1 MKKYYL
7 TFLDYNKTFRIA
19 EPFGYDS
26 FSITMEE
33 KQNGFSTDMKIFAEN
48 SELEFTDSCFEK
60 CEQFEDIDG
69 TIYENLTHCLKRIID
84 AYNEYGPDAQIIFSE
99 YIDGILHIQCGLD
112 LESVDTDLCTY
123 FKCGCSE
130 IGKKYNFK
138 INEDS
143 VVIDLYSDKDL
154 FGNTIEKLEPVKI
167 LAISNSIQTKSKWI
181 KTDIYYSG
189 APNGITNKF
198 PAGTFRYFNFAKNP
212 ILYGISDSLVPSP
225 FDDTNNYQDT
235 YNGLMKIVDC
245 KTTKNNVKLVF
256 TQDITY
262 VHKHNGRS
270 GYINRTSLELKVRVS
285 YGVTASESTVYTI
298 YSIEN
303 TTTNTITTVLP
314 TEIEFT
320 LPIPLREG
328 EFLTY
333 WWEYSWTESTIALT
347 TDYSAIDNYSHLIVN
362 DCNLEISANE
372 TTINTITNGL
382 LWIDTLKKSS
392 EIISGLPVDAPIIEN
407 EYRKIAILNGA
418 GIRNISGIP
427 FNVKTKDLFET
438 CLMIGL
444 DYKVT
449 EEDVKIASYSDFHSD
464 KVIRT
469 FENTNDTLTFNTN
482 KNYRIKTLEYKFR
495 NIEQD
500 KDEINTLDAVHTEQH
515 RLMPNLKTKN
525 TKLVDVSIIV
535 DSYKI
540 ETLKRQGL
548 GTDYETS
555 SLKDDDTLIA
565 LSITELEQNH
575 YETYTGKFY
584 ISTTENGIKI
594 VSKNFKWTI
603 LGMAVTGEF
612 QILQGSNSG
621 NYTILNIEDTVLTL
635 VNNGTN
641 INVSKDE
648 IITIRYKIYGVQYKS
663 RTNEGFSYING
674 IIAPD
679 RYSNLILSIRR
690 NLKNWIPYIA
700 SCVSNMVG
708 KIIKVNYV
716 KSNRN
721 LVTRLDNETE
731 LLADTAD
738 INVNDILELRKV
750 TNRTFECEVYLN
762 DGDNINQIF
771 NELNTK
777 NSDNT
782 IGGCLQF
789 KTKCGGYIKGYPIKI
804 EYVNKLN
811 KLEGVYKEKYENDS
825 FYIDSQ
831 DRINYSRFIMNGIY
845 VTLFDNNDIE
855 IFNSK
860 RFTKIKING
869 ISYTDIDTFIDKLHE
884 YFS

>member
-19 EPFGYDS
+19 EPFQYDS

-33 KQNGFSTDMKIFAEN
+33 KQNGFSTDMKIFADN

-69 TIYENLTHCLKRIID
+69 TIYENLTHHLKRIID

-99 YIDGILHIQCGLD
+99 YVDDVLHIQCGLD

-123 FKCGCSE
+123 FKCGCAE

-154 FGNTIEKLEPVKI
+154 FGNTIQKLEPVKI
-167 LAISNSIQTKSKWI
+167 LTVSNSIQTKSKWI

-189 APNGITNKF
+189 APNGITNKI
-198 PAGTFRYFNFAKNP
+198 PAGSYVYFNFAKNP

-225 FDDTNNYQDT
+225 FDDVNNYHDT
-235 YNGLMKIVDC
+235 YNGNMKIIDSKSIIDNIVF
-245 KTTKNNVKLVF
+245 KFTNNMV
-256 TQDITY
+256 IT
-262 VHKHNGRS
+262 HKWNGRI
-270 GYINRTSLELKVRVS
+270 GYINYSSLSLKVRIS
-285 YGVTASESTVYTI
+285 SGITSAESTVYTVWI
-298 YSIEN
+298 TEFNGTLTQSLTVPETIEWN
-303 TTTNTITTVLP
+303 C
-314 TEIEFT
+314 
-320 LPIPLREG
+320 PIALNEG
-328 EFLTY
+328 QFITY
-333 WWEYSWTESTIALT
+333 WWHWNLTPSTTSLSIEYN
-347 TDYSAIDNYSHLIVN
+347 DIDNYSNIVIN

-469 FENTNDTLTFNTN
+469 FENTNDTLSFNTN

-555 SLKDDDTLIA
+555 SLSDDNTLIA
-565 LSITELEQNH
+565 LSITDLEQNH

-603 LGMAVTGEF
+603 LGMIVTGEF

-621 NYTILNIEDTVLTL
+621 NYTIYSIEDTVLTL

-750 TNRTFECEVYLN
+750 TNRTFECEFYLN